1 MVKTIHEIDSAFQQ
15 QINTMIPRYKTLN
28 LELKTTK
35 MLLSG
40 LEESIKKNEKVVEEK
55 DQQI

>member
-35 MLLSG
+35 MLVSG